1 MKIPGFITVRSRSS
15 RLPSKCFLPFGDN
28 SNVLEHIIKRAEH
41 YNIEPIICTSTDQS
55 DDLIE
60 KLARNHKVK
69 FFRGSLNNKLKRW
82 ADCAKYFN
90 FKAFHSVDADDP
102 FFDGNEIKRSFEMLL
117 SDNLDVVSP
126 TKESSNGGA
135 SVGYSLKTNII
146 KKCSEGLNE
155 DTDTEM
161 MWYYLDKIK
170 NIRKKTLPSISEF
183 NLKLRLT
190 LDYKEDYWILET
202 VRRLVGN
209 LASRDEINKLFQ
221 KNPDLYK
228 INWFRNSEWKKA
240 QLDKKI

>member
-1 MKIPGFITVRSRSS
+1 MVRFVSVS
-15 RLPSKCFLPFGDN
+15 
-28 SNVLEHIIKRAEH
+28 
-41 YNIEPIICTSTDQS
+41 
-55 DDLIE
+55 
-60 KLARNHKVK
+60 
-69 FFRGSLNNKLKRW
+69 
-82 ADCAKYFN
+82 DCAKYFDL
-90 FKAFHSVDADDP
+90 KAFHSVDADDP

-117 SDNLDVVSP
+117 TENLDVVSP
-126 TKESSNGGA
+126 TKESSEGGA
-135 SVGYSLKTNII
+135 SVGYSLNTSII
-146 KKCSEGLNE
+146 TKCLVGLNE

-209 LASRDEINKLFQ
+209 LASRDEINELFQ
-221 KNPDLYK
+221 KNPDLHK
-228 INWFRNSEWKKA
+228 INWFRNKEWKKA